1 MPPSRVRPDRSIPS
15 WLPLAVL
22 IVLGFGLRLWII
34 ARTEVAA
41 RDSIGFIRTALRF
54 ENEPWLDVIR
64 TSEQPPGYALTVLF
78 VSRPVRAIT
87 GNTSCETMVLAGQL
101 ASALM
106 AVLAIVPM
114 VKLGR
119 ELSDRRIGWLAA
131 GVLLA
136 LPGIVKLTS
145 DGLSEATFLFWIS
158 LTLWLAVRAL
168 RQPSAGRMFACG
180 LGVAA
185 AYWTR
190 PEGLELAVAAGA
202 ALLAMQFV
210 TAKRQAW
217 RQVGLQGSVM
227 IAGVLVGVI
236 PYVAITGHLSNKN
249 TAKVLVGDPDAD
261 PTRMLPYAQAPAID
275 VRSPLAVWLQES
287 GDRSGS
293 RWLWAITAL
302 AHETA
307 QGFQYVGLGLA
318 VLGLFVWRLRS
329 GSLGGAVLLAT
340 LVAMHGLLL
349 CRMASLSGYLSERH
363 TLLLIVAGSLPAGA
377 ALLWLGSRWRPTR
390 GFAMACGTLAVL
402 IAVQLPSLAKP
413 LHGNRSGHKAAG
425 QWLAQHANPED
436 AIIDP
441 FCWAQYY
448 ARPPLASPEP
458 QNPKRFFVILENTGN
473 PHSRLPVLR
482 DAKVA
487 AAAGEVVYHWPEHKP
502 RESAKVLVY
511 EVSATKLGLKNQHK

>member
-1 MPPSRVRPDRSIPS
+1 MPPTTVRPERSIPT

-22 IVLGFGLRLWII
+22 IALGLGLRFWVI

-41 RDSIGFIRTALRF
+41 RDSVGFIRTALRF
-54 ENEPWLDVIR
+54 ENEPWIDVIR

-87 GNTSCETMVLAGQL
+87 GDSSCETMVLAAQL

-119 ELSDRRIGWLAA
+119 ELSDRRVGWLAA

-136 LPGIVKLTS
+136 LPGIVRLTS
-145 DGLSEATFLFWIS
+145 DGLSEATFLFWVS
-158 LTLWLAVRAL
+158 LSLWLGVRAL
-168 RQPSAGRMFACG
+168 RQPAISRMLTFG
-180 LGVAA
+180 VGVAA

-202 ALLAMQFV
+202 AMLAVQFV
-210 TAKRQAW
+210 SQRRQAW
-217 RQVGLQGSVM
+217 RQLGLQYAAL
-227 IAGVLVGVI
+227 IFGVFLGVA

-275 VRSPLAVWLQES
+275 VRIPLAVWLQES
-287 GDRSGS
+287 NDRSGS
-293 RWLWAITAL
+293 RWLWAFAAL
-302 AHETA
+302 AQETA

-318 VLGLFVWRLRS
+318 VLGLFVWQSRT
-329 GSLGGAVLLAT
+329 GSTGGALLLAA
-340 LVAMHGLLL
+340 LASMHALLL

-363 TLLLIVAGSLPAGA
+363 TLMLILTGSLPAAA
-377 ALLWLGSRWRPTR
+377 ALLWLGSRLRPIH
-390 GFAMACGTLAVL
+390 GFGIACAALAVL
-402 IAVQLPSLAKP
+402 LVVQLPSLVKP

-425 QWLAQHANPED
+425 QWLADHASPDD

-441 FCWAQYY
+441 FCWAQFY
-448 ARPPLASPEP
+448 ARPPLAPPEP
-458 QNPKRFFVILENTGN
+458 KNPERYFVVLENTPN
-473 PHSRLPVLR
+473 PHSRLPVLG
-482 DAKVA
+482 DAKLMA
-487 AAAGEVVYHWPEHKP
+487 EFGTVVYHWPEHKP

-511 EVSATKLGLKNQHK
+511 EVSAAKAGLRPVAN